1 MALGEIIAELG
12 FRFLFEVVIDGITYW
27 TGFAILKAVSLGTIR
42 VAPFWTLGRESR
54 GRFVDCTD
62 TSSRRVLSV
71 ETVCLIGMVVWILLG
86 ILMFF
91 VFGAE

>member
-1 MALGEIIAELG
+1 MALGEIIAEFG
-12 FRFLFEVVIDGITYW
+12 FRFLFEVVFYGITYW
-27 TGFAILKAVSLGTIR
+27 TGVVILKAVSLGSIR

-54 GRFVDCTD
+54 GRFVDCTN

-86 ILMFF
+86 VLMFF
-91 VFGAE
+91 VFRAE

>member
-12 FRFLFEVVIDGITYW
+12 FRFLFEVVFYGITYW
-27 TGFAILKAVSLGTIR
+27 TGVVILKAVTLGTIR
-42 VAPFWTLGRESR
+42 VSPFWTLGQKSR

-62 TSSRRVLSV
+62 TSSRRELSV
-71 ETVCLIGMVVWILLG
+71 ETVCLIGMLVWILVG

-91 VFGAE
+91 VFRAE